1 MSDIVDFKLTLNDKE
16 FSASIKNAG
25 KLLETFGK
33 TASNNSK
40 KMSSLER
47 SVVATGRSFSVLS
60 VSLGKG
66 ANKMEDFAAGTELAG
81 QSLRVIRENIAAI
94 NRSLSVFSGR
104 VDQVS
109 TKLGSLTN
117 SLKKAQSELM
127 DFADFADHAGRS
139 AKGFSSDAA
148 GMGNTTTSLNRRLS
162 NTTKILDRWKGTT
175 DKAADGLKN
184 VRERMDDVIRGQSR
198 LNGRILGGGGV
209 GGGNAGGSGRGSG
222 SGGGHDRGMFSG
234 LRGNIFMLGEVGDAA
249 RLVTDVLFSW
259 QKPIIE
265 AAAEMQ
271 KMEILLQGLN
281 KNAANPKASAA
292 NEMQFII
299 DTARSAPFAMREL
312 TDSFV
317 KFKSAGLDPLDGSWK
332 TLIDS
337 VARFGG
343 NSELLNR
350 AAVAIQQMS
359 GKGVIS
365 MEELRQQL
373 GEAVPTAMQAMA
385 DAAGVTMAQ
394 LTKQISTGT
403 VSAKEGLRLLFI
415 GLDAQNRGAAKSLMQ
430 AYTGALAQMQTSFTL
445 FAKKVGDAGYLSSI
459 TNALKEA
466 ASFFNSS
473 SGSQLAMGLG
483 SGLSSVV
490 DSLVSMAKWA
500 TVNQTLLIEI
510 GKAIVAFVG
519 FKLLRSSILG
529 VVTAGSQ
536 MGSVLGS
543 AVRATQ
549 APFDLLSTA
558 VTRFGRASRLGL
570 GTAPSLLFAIRGG
583 ITAVKT
589 AFSGLTAIIVANPI
603 GAALTAV
610 AVAVSG
616 IIYVMSLLK
625 DKTAETVEEIRK
637 IPQAMNAASRAKIV
651 AEIKDREQKLQGKED
666 TLKSIES
673 GKTSPTALGVDV
685 SSLRKEIESDKATL
699 SRYKETVGMGDVAQK
714 RQLATDVVNNRLQNI
729 ENTLNKNMAVY
740 SSGDMAKNS
749 QQRITIESNNK
760 LSREEKNAQIREI
773 NEKDRNAQ
781 TAIYQQAAGEMQ
793 TVVSNLGKEVT
804 NLVEGLKNPKLTESE
819 RSLMQAQL
827 SGQSEAWK
835 IAKERFE
842 QMDSLAKSSSDSR
855 KGIPGLDGTTTLG
868 DSGAKTSSKLES
880 GYLSE
885 QKGKGSRQRVN
896 ADGSLMFDV
905 ENNPVVGDNQ
915 MKANIKIRKLLG
927 EGIKLEQASAKDQ
940 AIISKWL
947 ADAKEKDSE
956 RAAAAA
962 ERASKKT
969 ASAAEKEARAQKKT
983 ADGYDKALEKSEQL
997 IAQMGS
1003 GSKTVVSFRQTLD
1016 KTKESLVELS
1026 KASPSELISQESID
1040 KAKENL
1046 AKLSSLSE
1054 DYIAMMNRRGAKQ
1067 MASTWAPDSD
1077 AIIRAGSPDNRE
1089 DDVIDFRERYK
1100 TSLDGLITLRDNA
1113 MKELE
1118 KDPTQGANIDYF
1130 NKRIQKLVASGNRAL
1145 IEETGTA
1152 TQKLAVG
1159 YEDVA
1164 GQIETAWSNAF
1175 SGMTDTITD
1184 FIMDGKASISDFA
1197 RSIVKDIAS
1206 IIVKSQITAPIMN
1219 MMGMGANGAGGTGNV
1234 AGAILNQGVSLVKS
1248 GGNSN
1253 NATVNNGD
1261 KSIGQS
1267 AKETSAGISQMSTAT
1282 ENANSGLSG
1291 MVSSAWNSTKSFL
1304 GLGTATGNQTK
1315 AIGANILTMNN
1326 LSSVAS
1332 GLTAVFASMGASSTS
1347 SKGRWLNFGMS
1358 MVSAATSVWAG
1369 SIASGAGGSGGS
1381 GTTQANGQNIP
1392 PIPKFEKGGIMGPNG
1407 VIPLKTYSKGGIATS
1422 PQLALFGEGK
1432 DNEAYV
1438 PLPDGR
1444 SIPVTMTGNVGG
1456 GGTIAPVAINISVNS
1471 DGSSSTSGS
1480 DADGKGWNDAAQRI
1494 KNIVLET
1501 ITQEKRPGG
1510 SLNKNTNGNR

>member
-1 MSDIVDFKLTLNDKE
+1 
-16 FSASIKNAG
+16 
-25 KLLETFGK
+25 
-33 TASNNSK
+33 
-40 KMSSLER
+40 
-47 SVVATGRSFSVLS
+47 
-60 VSLGKG
+60 
-66 ANKMEDFAAGTELAG
+66 
-81 QSLRVIRENIAAI
+81 
-94 NRSLSVFSGR
+94 
-104 VDQVS
+104 
-109 TKLGSLTN
+109 
-117 SLKKAQSELM
+117 
-127 DFADFADHAGRS
+127 
-139 AKGFSSDAA
+139 
-148 GMGNTTTSLNRRLS
+148 
-162 NTTKILDRWKGTT
+162 
-175 DKAADGLKN
+175 
-184 VRERMDDVIRGQSR
+184 
-198 LNGRILGGGGV
+198 
-209 GGGNAGGSGRGSG
+209 
-222 SGGGHDRGMFSG
+222 
-234 LRGNIFMLGEVGDAA
+234 
-249 RLVTDVLFSW
+249 
-259 QKPIIE
+259 
-265 AAAEMQ
+265 
-271 KMEILLQGLN
+271 
-281 KNAANPKASAA
+281 
-292 NEMQFII
+292 
-299 DTARSAPFAMREL
+299 
-312 TDSFV
+312 
-317 KFKSAGLDPLDGSWK
+317 
-332 TLIDS
+332 
-337 VARFGG
+337 
-343 NSELLNR
+343 
-350 AAVAIQQMS
+350 
-359 GKGVIS
+359 
-365 MEELRQQL
+365 
-373 GEAVPTAMQAMA
+373 
-385 DAAGVTMAQ
+385 
-394 LTKQISTGT
+394 
-403 VSAKEGLRLLFI
+403 
-415 GLDAQNRGAAKSLMQ
+415 
-430 AYTGALAQMQTSFTL
+430 
-445 FAKKVGDAGYLSSI
+445 
-459 TNALKEA
+459 
-466 ASFFNSS
+466 
-473 SGSQLAMGLG
+473 
-483 SGLSSVV
+483 
-490 DSLVSMAKWA
+490 
-500 TVNQTLLIEI
+500 
-510 GKAIVAFVG
+510 
-519 FKLLRSSILG
+519 
-529 VVTAGSQ
+529 
-536 MGSVLGS
+536 
-543 AVRATQ
+543 
-549 APFDLLSTA
+549 
-558 VTRFGRASRLGL
+558 
-570 GTAPSLLFAIRGG
+570 
-583 ITAVKT
+583 
-589 AFSGLTAIIVANPI
+589 
-603 GAALTAV
+603 
-610 AVAVSG
+610 
-616 IIYVMSLLK
+616 
-625 DKTAETVEEIRK
+625 
-637 IPQAMNAASRAKIV
+637 
-651 AEIKDREQKLQGKED
+651 
-666 TLKSIES
+666 
-673 GKTSPTALGVDV
+673 
-685 SSLRKEIESDKATL
+685 
-699 SRYKETVGMGDVAQK
+699 
-714 RQLATDVVNNRLQNI
+714 
-729 ENTLNKNMAVY
+729 
-740 SSGDMAKNS
+740 
-749 QQRITIESNNK
+749 
-760 LSREEKNAQIREI
+760 
-773 NEKDRNAQ
+773 
-781 TAIYQQAAGEMQ
+781 
-793 TVVSNLGKEVT
+793 
-804 NLVEGLKNPKLTESE
+804 
-819 RSLMQAQL
+819 
-827 SGQSEAWK
+827 
-835 IAKERFE
+835 
-842 QMDSLAKSSSDSR
+842 
-855 KGIPGLDGTTTLG
+855 
-868 DSGAKTSSKLES
+868 
-880 GYLSE
+880 
-885 QKGKGSRQRVN
+885 
-896 ADGSLMFDV
+896 
-905 ENNPVVGDNQ
+905 

-969 ASAAEKEARAQKKT
+969 AAAAEKEARAQKKT

-1077 AIIRAGSPDNRE
+1077 AIIRAGSPNNRE

-1184 FIMDGKASISDFA
+1184 FIMDGKASFSDFA

-1291 MVSSAWNSTKSFL
+1291 MVSSAWNSTKSLL

-1358 MVSAATSVWAG
+1358 MASAATSVWAG

-1444 SIPVTMTGNVGG
+1444 SIPVTMTGNIGG

>member
-1184 FIMDGKASISDFA
+1184 FIMDGKASFSDFA